1 MITLATLI
9 TLLVVLLL
17 IGIAV
22 FFVGGTAFLLTF
34 GDVIV
39 AIFIIAMIVK
49 HFTKKKNKN

>member
-9 TLLVVLLL
+9 ILLVVLLL

>member
-9 TLLVVLLL
+9 ALLVVLLL

-34 GDVIV
+34 GDVII

>member
-9 TLLVVLLL
+9 VLLMVLLL

-34 GDVIV
+34 GDVII